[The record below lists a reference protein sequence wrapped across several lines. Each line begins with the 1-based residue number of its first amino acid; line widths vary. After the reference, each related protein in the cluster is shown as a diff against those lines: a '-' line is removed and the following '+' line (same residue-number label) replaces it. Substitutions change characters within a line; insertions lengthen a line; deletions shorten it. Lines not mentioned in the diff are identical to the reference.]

1 MQKEMETLNKAVADR
16 FKNMTASKKLNL
28 SLNLY
33 SSARELKKAAIKQ
46 FHPELEDYQIER
58 KVREIFIYART

>member
-33 SSARELKKAAIKQ
+33 SSARELKKLLSNN
-46 FHPELEDYQIER
+46 FTLN
-58 KVREIFIYART
+58 